1 MPCEKCEKKWGKIIT
16 PEVWKAGAKSSHSK
30 SKLNENKYL
39 TKGTNRFDPMKKEK
53 MKSCRICKK
62 TLHQKGAH
70 FCSTCAFQKGIC
82 MMCGKRIT
90 SVKDS
95 RMSLV

>member
-39 TKGTNRFDPMKKEK
+39 TKVSNLDF
-53 MKSCRICKK
+53 S
-62 TLHQKGAH
+62 
-70 FCSTCAFQKGIC
+70 
-82 MMCGKRIT
+82 
-90 SVKDS
+90 
-95 RMSLV
+95 

>member
-39 TKGTNRFDPMKKEK
+39 TKVSNREF
-53 MKSCRICKK
+53 SYI
-62 TLHQKGAH
+62 L
-70 FCSTCAFQKGIC
+70 
-82 MMCGKRIT
+82 
-90 SVKDS
+90 
-95 RMSLV
+95 L